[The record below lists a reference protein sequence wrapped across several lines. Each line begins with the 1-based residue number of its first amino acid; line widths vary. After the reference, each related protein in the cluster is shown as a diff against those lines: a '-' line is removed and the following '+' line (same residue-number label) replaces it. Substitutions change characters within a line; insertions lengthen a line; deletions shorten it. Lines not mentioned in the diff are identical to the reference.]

1 MIRHSMEGANCRA
14 VSAAMEPSGLC
25 ETQVPA
31 SRGHEDG
38 EVGCEG
44 VRCTPADGVRGGRF
58 ARSGGGGVRDPVWW
72 TVVRGWRG
80 RRGWSIWHVCT
91 ERIVTHPRVPPEVHA
106 AVATVLVQKGEAG
119 PGRGAPSD
127 RDASPSPW
135 PAPAFRGRTPPA
147 PSIRRATWL
156 AASRRGPGAWPRVLR
171 PA

>member
-58 ARSGGGGVRDPVWW
+58 ARSGGGGFETRC
-72 TVVRGWRG
+72 GG
-80 RRGWSIWHVCT
+80 RWCEG
-91 ERIVTHPRVPPEVHA
+91 
-106 AVATVLVQKGEAG
+106 GEAG
-119 PGRGAPSD
+119 EDGRYGTSVQS
-127 RDASPSPW
+127 ASSHIRAFRRRSTPPW
-135 PAPAFRGRTPPA
+135 PRCWCRREKQAPVEVLHRTGTHRQALGLHLHFEVGLHPRLRFGAQHGLQLRGEVPEHGLAF
-147 PSIRRATWL
+147 
-156 AASRRGPGAWPRVLR
+156 
-171 PA
+171 